1 MSTALK
7 ILNKLNSI
15 NLLAAAQTS
24 ITNTED
30 AAVDEQRYQL
40 SQGLKADGT
49 YQPDYSPR
57 SVSVYGKTPGPI
69 KLYDKGGFY
78 RGLKVE
84 VSGELFKLYSIDEK
98 NDYLDGLYHPLGL
111 GVYARTNYIRT
122 LRPEFVKQVKEYL
135 K

>member
-1 MSTALK
+1 LATANIILK
-7 ILNKLNSI
+7 KLESVNL
-15 NLLAAAQTS
+15 LLAAQKS
-24 ITNTED
+24 ISNTQD
-30 AAVDEQRYQL
+30 SAVDEQRYQL

-49 YQPDYSPR
+49 YQPNYSPR

-69 KLYDKGGFY
+69 KLYDTGAFY

-84 VSGELFKLYSIDEK
+84 VTGDLFKLYSIDEK
-98 NDYLDGLYHPLGL
+98 NDYLDGLYQPLGL

-122 LRPEFVKQVKEYL
+122 LQPEFVKQVKEYL